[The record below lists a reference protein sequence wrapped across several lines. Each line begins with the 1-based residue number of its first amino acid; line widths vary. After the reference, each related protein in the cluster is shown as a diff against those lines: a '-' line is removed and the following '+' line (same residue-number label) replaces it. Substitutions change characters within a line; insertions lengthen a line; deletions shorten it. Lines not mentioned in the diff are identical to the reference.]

1 MIRKVL
7 GTVFVM
13 GMIAGALEWVTLS
26 SSVWDSSKSG
36 TKKAPFVWANAV
48 AVNSV
53 TSPALGNKLFVYITN
68 RSGKKIKKAEVEA
81 SLVTSSGATIKKVK
95 STIDDDSIM
104 PGECFKAVFSTSE
117 NMEPIRY
124 DNIRLDKVTYF
135 Y

>member
-1 MIRKVL
+1 M
-7 GTVFVM
+7 
-13 GMIAGALEWVTLS
+13 
-26 SSVWDSSKSG
+26 
-36 TKKAPFVWANAV
+36 
-48 AVNSV
+48 
-53 TSPALGNKLFVYITN
+53 
-68 RSGKKIKKAEVEA
+68 
-81 SLVTSSGATIKKVK
+81 TSSGATIKKVK